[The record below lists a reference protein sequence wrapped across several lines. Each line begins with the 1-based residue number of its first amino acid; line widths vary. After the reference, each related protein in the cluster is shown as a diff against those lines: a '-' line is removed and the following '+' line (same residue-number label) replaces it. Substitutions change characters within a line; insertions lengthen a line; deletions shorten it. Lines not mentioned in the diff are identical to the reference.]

1 MRWYKHIP
9 NLLTSANLF
18 LGCLA
23 LVFIFYDHI
32 TVQVSGE
39 TYFFNGHL
47 VWDKL
52 YLGKMPLAAWMVLLA
67 VVIDFFDGAI
77 ARMLNATSEL
87 GRQLDSLADMIT
99 FGLVPAVMLY
109 QLLGISLF
117 NSTAAFK
124 LGIIL
129 FLPAFLFTIAAAL
142 RLGKFNID
150 ENQRDRYRGMPV
162 PAAAISVLGIV
173 LSVFRQE
180 KYFSDWFTNP
190 FYLYAAIILL
200 SYLMISRFPV
210 IKLSWNL
217 RAYPGAKSALVFLL
231 SAILISV
238 FCWWQWQILFGLWP
252 LLIIIYFIIS
262 SIILKKAS

>member
-9 NLLTSANLF
+9 NLLTSGNLF

-23 LVFIFYDHI
+23 LVYIFYDHI
-32 TVQVSGE
+32 TVEVSGE
-39 TYFFNGHL
+39 SYFFNGHL

-67 VVIDFFDGAI
+67 AIIDFFDGAV
-77 ARMLNATSEL
+77 ARLLNATSEL

-99 FGLVPAVMLY
+99 FGLVPGVMLY
-109 QLLGISLF
+109 QLLGVSLF
-117 NSTAAFK
+117 NSTAAFN

-150 ENQRDRYRGMPV
+150 EKQRDRYLGMPV
-162 PAAAISVLGIV
+162 PAAAISVVSMV

-180 KYFSDWFTNP
+180 SYFSNWFTNP
-190 FYLYAAIILL
+190 IYLYAAIILL
-200 SYLMISRFPV
+200 SYLMMSRFPV
-210 IKLSWNL
+210 IKLSWNY
-217 RAYPGAKSALVFLL
+217 RSYPGGKSALIFILT
-231 SAILISV
+231 AIVMSI
-238 FCWWQWQILFGLWP
+238 FCWWQWQIIFGLWP
-252 LLIIIYFIIS
+252 LLIILYFIVS
-262 SIILKKAS
+262 SFTLKNAT